1 MVPSGYL
8 YGEAFYDRSC
18 TSDSR
23 NPYCGSEVWF
33 LVAISTEKRFM
44 IDRAQVI
51 VGIRIADLM
60 CSDSSPPNHIIAIV
74 LKVCTNNN
82 ARVLSRCRKAQSVQ

>member
-1 MVPSGYL
+1 
-8 YGEAFYDRSC
+8 
-18 TSDSR
+18 
-23 NPYCGSEVWF
+23 
-33 LVAISTEKRFM
+33 M